1 MACYRDYFHIKCHCI
16 LLLSQSNPDLHSA
29 MDMLKLF
36 HILHI
41 LVQICFGSKVGKKG
55 RFTHLAETHAGDKFL
70 VHMSKEKKKLPR
82 HNLEKVNFL
91 EDILGQNWHCPYVYA
106 NWAS

>member
-1 MACYRDYFHIKCHCI
+1 
-16 LLLSQSNPDLHSA
+16 
-29 MDMLKLF
+29 MLKLF
-36 HILHI
+36 HILHL

-82 HNLEKVNFL
+82 HNLEKIDLKMNKQLDHDHDDHDDSYHDDNDHDGSEPDNFDH
-91 EDILGQNWHCPYVYA
+91 EDSDGHDDPD
-106 NWAS
+106 

>member
-1 MACYRDYFHIKCHCI
+1 
-16 LLLSQSNPDLHSA
+16 

-70 VHMSKEKKKLPR
+70 VHMSKEKKKSPQ
-82 HNLEKVNFL
+82 HNLEKVKIM
-91 EDILGQNWHCPYVYA
+91 EDVLKKIGHCPDKLYSHTHLCQMGKVV
-106 NWAS
+106 NHVLQS